1 MLKRKNNRLKG
12 FDYSQNGVYFI
23 TICASDMKC
32 ILSDIISE
40 IPNVTET
47 TVGTDNPQTN
57 VWADEPQKTAGADD
71 SGSPKDSPKTV
82 GADDPGSPKGNPK
95 ISPKVQLTPIGKI
108 VENNILLMDN
118 IYPDVKAVRFV
129 IMPNHLHILLE
140 IQKESMSDG
149 GAPRSSPPTNTLSKY
164 VTALKKFTSKQI
176 GYNIWQRSYYD
187 HIIRSDEDYLYH
199 IQYIEENP
207 RKWIIGKD
215 EYYS

>member
-1 MLKRKNNRLKG
+1 
-12 FDYSQNGVYFI
+12 
-23 TICASDMKC
+23 MKC

-57 VWADEPQKTAGADD
+57 VWADDPQKTVGADD
-71 SGSPKDSPKTV
+71 SQKTVGDDDPGVPKTV
-82 GADDPGSPKGNPK
+82 GADDHGSPKGNPK